1 MLILSLLESS
11 IIKHRDINATFF
23 IISGFNYKL
32 TRFKYIFAF
41 CLIAI
46 QITYNNHV
54 WNSSTSSAV
63 IKLHIPP
70 LHLFRT
76 PQTNVLSVCRSSQFV
91 SHINI
96 ALTWVYFS
104 NLISQG
110 CLLNCITAVGM
121 KWKFLTLEMYSDS
134 GVAFWYLDKLNCFDG
149 WCQNSNDVEKV
160 ELSHVKQGFSGF
172 HVP

>member
-1 MLILSLLESS
+1 METLFTNQKTLHLFCLFLGIKLLIMLILSLLESS

-70 LHLFRT
+70 LHLF
-76 PQTNVLSVCRSSQFV
+76 QHSTNKCLVDLPIISICLSYKHRPD
-91 SHINI
+91 
-96 ALTWVYFS
+96 
-104 NLISQG
+104 
-110 CLLNCITAVGM
+110 VGV
-121 KWKFLTLEMYSDS
+121 F
-134 GVAFWYLDKLNCFDG
+134 
-149 WCQNSNDVEKV
+149 
-160 ELSHVKQGFSGF
+160 
-172 HVP
+172 